1 MDISILLRQLLE
13 GSKIDLNRMRKRSLQ
28 ALKIGVTA
36 LLFSFLFNQ
45 SLFASSGSDESAAFD
60 PGETIMHH
68 VMDAHEIHITHG
80 VHIPLPVIVKAK
92 NGFDFFSFSFFETN
106 ERLGYPT
113 YTSGSTGNTYFY
125 DHGHIYLL
133 DENNGVMTD
142 AEGAVINEAP
152 YDISITKNVA
162 GMFLGIAIMFLI
174 FLSVAKSYKRRQGQA
189 PKGLQSLMEPLILFV
204 RDEVAKPS
212 IGRGYERFMPFLLT
226 IFFFIWICNMLGLIP
241 FLGGMNVTGNIAVT
255 MVLATFTFVI
265 TSINANK
272 GYWMH
277 IVAPPGVPLWLLPI
291 MIPVEILGV
300 VSKPIV
306 LMLRLFANITAGHIV
321 LLSFASLIFIFA
333 ESGGVGAGYGV
344 SIVSVAFSV
353 FMNFL
358 ELLVAFLQAYVFTLL
373 SALYFGMATEEAH

>member
-1 MDISILLRQLLE
+1 ME
-13 GSKIDLNRMRKRSLQ
+13 KRSLQ
-28 ALKIGVTA
+28 AFRVGVLS
-36 LLFSFLFNQ
+36 LLFSLIFNLG
-45 SLFASSGSDESAAFD
+45 SFASSDETKKSFD

-68 VMDAHEIHITHG
+68 VMDAHEIHITKG
-80 VHIPLPVIVKAK
+80 VHIPLPCIVKAK
-92 NGFDFFSFSFFETN
+92 NGFDLFLYSSFKKDES
-106 ERLGYPT
+106 LGYPT

-125 DHGHIYLL
+125 EHGHIYLV
-133 DENNGVMTD
+133 DSDKGVMTD
-142 AEGAVINEAP
+142 EAGLILNEAP

-162 GMFLGIAIMFLI
+162 GMFLGIIIMFLI
-174 FLSVAKSYKRRQGQA
+174 FLTVAKSYKTRTGKA
-189 PKGLQSLMEPLILFV
+189 PKGIQSFMEPLILFV
-204 RDEVAKPS
+204 RDEIAKPS
-212 IGRGYERFMPFLLT
+212 IGHGYERFMPFLLT
-226 IFFFIWICNMLGLIP
+226 IFFFIWILNMLGLIP
-241 FLGGMNVTGNIAVT
+241 FLGGMNVTGNIGVT
-255 MVLATFTFVI
+255 MVLALFTFVI
-265 TSINANK
+265 TSVNAKK

-291 MIPVEILGV
+291 MVPIEILGV
-300 VSKPIV
+300 FSKPIV

-333 ESGGVGAGYGV
+333 EANGPAAGFGV